1 MYPKN
6 RIWLW
11 LIGALVLGAIVY
23 YFSDILTYILLAWV
37 LSMLGR
43 PLMNFLQNKIRFRR
57 WKMGAAGAAV
67 MTILGFYLLIA
78 CIILLFVP
86 TIVEQTRN
94 LAGVDYAALGQKLEQ
109 PFADLDQSL
118 HRYGLLEQGESLS
131 TRIQMLLSTVFK
143 PTLLGDVV
151 TTVISAAGSL
161 LVTFAVVTFIL
172 FFFLKDSNLFN
183 GMLRSLV
190 PNELEDKVM
199 RTIEES
205 SKMLTRYFGG
215 LVIQIAFFTTILS
228 LLLWIMGVEN
238 ALLIG
243 AFGGLLNVVPYVGP
257 IMGAIF
263 ASFITVSSHLDMEF
277 DALGPLLLKVLFAFG
292 ATQFTDN
299 NFLAPVI
306 FSKSVKAHPLE
317 IFLVTLIAAKL
328 GGVIGMV
335 LGIPVYTVLRVIA
348 SIFFSE
354 FKLVKKLT
362 QSMKEKESAVE
373 NAKLE

>member
-67 MTILGFYLLIA
+67 MTILGFYLFIA